1 MDYLTLWN
9 NSKEELKEYY
19 NQIIGGEILF
29 VFNGDD
35 ISDFIKEELYELT
48 MNFCKSK
55 LSQMH
60 IEIDTE
66 IKRVKITSKFLDEY
80 KTKHIRYMS
89 NIMRNFITHHKI
101 IMLKNKDFTAKL
113 LKPYYR
119 EKKLK
124 MILD

>member
-1 MDYLTLWN
+1 MDHLTLWI

-19 NQIIGGEILF
+19 NQIIGSEILF

-55 LSQMH
+55 HSQVH
-60 IEIDTE
+60 LIIKIDVQ
-66 IKRVKITSKFLDEY
+66 KGDEY
-80 KTKHIRYMS
+80 KTKYIKYMS
-89 NIMRNFITHHKI
+89 TIMKNFIRHHKQ
-101 IMLKNKDFTAKL
+101 IMVKNKDFTAKL